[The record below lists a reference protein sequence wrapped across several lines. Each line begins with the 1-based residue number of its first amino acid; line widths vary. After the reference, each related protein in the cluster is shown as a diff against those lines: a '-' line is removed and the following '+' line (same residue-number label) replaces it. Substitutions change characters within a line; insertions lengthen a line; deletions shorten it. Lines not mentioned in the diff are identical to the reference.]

1 MVIIANVKKNIKT
14 IRFTAGTLLI
24 YIVILI
30 LTAIEYL
37 TLSKYYFQYDYYD
50 ETCNVFICDD

>member
-1 MVIIANVKKNIKT
+1 MVIIAKIKNDNVDKI
-14 IRFTAGTLLI
+14 FTAGTLLI

-30 LTAIEYL
+30 LAVTEYL
-37 TLSKYYFQYDYYD
+37 TLSKYYFLDDYYD